1 MRKVFDRQTYVR
13 AIGEKEWHRTSV
25 FKHLSYQEEKEIT
38 IKIIQYDN
46 FKDTLR
52 YVETDEIYNAEI
64 DYTLF
69 RNRPYI
75 NIYHAPKYSLMER
88 SYFKITEKNFVPIEF
103 KIEYEE
109 CEDISLDVLKRFL
122 TAKEYCD
129 FINDNLDTKV
139 KNMLLRG

>member
-1 MRKVFDRQTYVR
+1 MKKVYDRQTYVR
-13 AIGEKEWHRTSV
+13 AIGEKEWHRTSI
-25 FKHLSYQEEKEIT
+25 FKHLHYQEKEET
-38 IKIIQYDN
+38 RIIQYDN
-46 FKDTLR
+46 FQDTLK
-52 YVETDEIYNAEI
+52 YAATDEIYNAEI
-64 DYTLF
+64 EHTLF
-69 RNRPYI
+69 NKPYI

-109 CEDISLDVLKRFL
+109 CEDISIDALQQLL
-122 TAKEYCD
+122 TAKEYCE

>member
-52 YVETDEIYNAEI
+52 YVETGEAFTLKNE
-64 DYTLF
+64 DYEK
-69 RNRPYI
+69 PI
-75 NIYHAPKYSLMER
+75 
-88 SYFKITEKNFVPIEF
+88 KIVYGKFSA
-103 KIEYEE
+103 KI
-109 CEDISLDVLKRFL
+109 
-122 TAKEYCD
+122 
-129 FINDNLDTKV
+129 
-139 KNMLLRG
+139 RGR

>member
-1 MRKVFDRQTYVR
+1 MRKVFDRQTYIR
-13 AIGEKEWHRTSV
+13 AIGEKEWHRTSI
-25 FKHLSYQEEKEIT
+25 FKHLFYQEEEAT
-38 IKIIQYDN
+38 TTKIIRCDN

-52 YVETDEIYNAEI
+52 YVETDEIYNVEI

-69 RNRPYI
+69 RNKPYI
-75 NIYHAPKYSLMER
+75 NIYNTHKYSLMEH

-109 CEDISLDVLKRFL
+109 CEDISLDTLKRLL

>member
-1 MRKVFDRQTYVR
+1 MRKILDRQTYVR
-13 AIGEKEWHRTSV
+13 AIGEEEWHRTSI
-25 FKHLSYQEEKEIT
+25 FKHLYYQEEEEIKT
-38 IKIIQYDN
+38 KIIQYDN

-52 YVETDEIYNAEI
+52 YVKTDEIYNAEI
-64 DYTLF
+64 EHTLF
-69 RNRPYI
+69 RNKPYI
-75 NIYHAPKYSLMER
+75 NIYHAPKYSLMEH

-109 CEDISLDVLKRFL
+109 CEDISLGTLQQLL

>member
-13 AIGEKEWHRTSV
+13 AIGEKEWHRTSI

-38 IKIIQYDN
+38 VKIIQYDN

-69 RNRPYI
+69 RNKPYI
-75 NIYHAPKYSLMER
+75 NIYHAPKYSLMVL
-88 SYFKITEKNFVPIEF
+88 SGTPFLYVIFIFLIGKINIWKQGF
-103 KIEYEE
+103 
-109 CEDISLDVLKRFL
+109 R
-122 TAKEYCD
+122 
-129 FINDNLDTKV
+129 
-139 KNMLLRG
+139 

>member
-13 AIGEKEWHRTSV
+13 AIGEKEWHRTSI
-25 FKHLSYQEEKEIT
+25 FKHLFYQEEEVT
-38 IKIIQYDN
+38 TTKIIQYDN

-52 YVETDEIYNAEI
+52 YVETNEIYNAEI

-69 RNRPYI
+69 RNKPYI
-75 NIYHAPKYSLMER
+75 NIYNAPKYSLMEH

-109 CEDISLDVLKRFL
+109 CEDISLDILQKDL
-122 TAKEYCD
+122 PP
-129 FINDNLDTKV
+129 
-139 KNMLLRG
+139 KNIVIL